1 MHSLKDKLLK
11 QFQQSLALR
20 YLTIAGSF
28 ALTIQL
34 IFGLI
39 QIQRTQARQIR
50 NLQNRVE
57 TKADFL
63 SDVVPEAI
71 LTLDLLY
78 LETLMQRTTE
88 DVDIVYSVIV
98 DSEGKVLTQSLD
110 DEKTLSLPEAE
121 TSGIQ
126 SGNTLDNVRK
136 LDASSQVR
144 YVTAA
149 IESLGQPLGEV
160 RLGYSHQRLRQEST
174 LAILFNITIAVIV
187 SMLLG
192 VLTILLFNR
201 QVHIPLRALSK
212 FAQSFEEG
220 NLEQRIQIQYPDEIG
235 QVSRALNQMADQLQE
250 NLLGLAIARDD
261 ALAAA
266 QSKSDF
272 LANMSHEIR
281 TPMNGILGMSGL
293 LLDTELT
300 QEQRN
305 FSETIRNCCNS
316 LITIIN
322 DILDFSKIESGK
334 LDMEECPF
342 ELRTCIEEALDLLAT
357 KAAEKNLELVYL
369 VESDSPNRLV
379 GDVTRL
385 RQILVNLIGNAIKF
399 TYEGEILIK
408 VRTGPVERS
417 SKIDRPVEK
426 KYVTVHFDVQDTG
439 IGIPA
444 DKMDRLFKSFSQV
457 DSSTARK
464 YGGTGLG
471 LAISKQL
478 CELMGGTIS
487 VTSVV
492 GKGSCFSFSIVAEVL
507 PPSER
512 DMLPNAD
519 HLRGKRVLIVDDNAT
534 NCTILKLQTQSWEM
548 QPTAVQS
555 GYEALGILTCHQDD
569 FDVAILDMQMPE
581 LDGLTLANEIR
592 TKPYGENLPLVM
604 LTSVGKPEFEE
615 DALQKANFQAFLN
628 KPIKQSYLYNVLNQ
642 VFMDQP
648 IKVQTSE
655 LTKTSDL
662 ERTLALQHPLRILVA
677 EDNLVNQQLIRKWL
691 EKMGYRP
698 DLVSNGYEAID
709 ALKRQPYDVVLMDVH
724 MPEMDG
730 LRATTEICNQWQ
742 IEERPHIIALTAN
755 AMKGDRERCL
765 SAGMNNYIRVCC

>member
-1 MHSLKDKLLK
+1 
-11 QFQQSLALR
+11 
-20 YLTIAGSF
+20 
-28 ALTIQL
+28 
-34 IFGLI
+34 
-39 QIQRTQARQIR
+39 
-50 NLQNRVE
+50 
-57 TKADFL
+57 
-63 SDVVPEAI
+63 
-71 LTLDLLY
+71 
-78 LETLMQRTTE
+78 
-88 DVDIVYSVIV
+88 
-98 DSEGKVLTQSLD
+98 
-110 DEKTLSLPEAE
+110 
-121 TSGIQ
+121 
-126 SGNTLDNVRK
+126 
-136 LDASSQVR
+136 
-144 YVTAA
+144 
-149 IESLGQPLGEV
+149 
-160 RLGYSHQRLRQEST
+160 QRLRQEST

-187 SMLLG
+187 SVLLG

-201 QVHIPLRALSK
+201 QVHIPLRGLSK
-212 FAQSFEEG
+212 FAQSFEAG
-220 NLEQRIQIQYPDEIG
+220 NLEQRIQIKYPYEIG

-300 QEQRN
+300 QEQQN

-369 VESDSPNRLV
+369 VESDIPNRLV

-399 TYEGEILIK
+399 THEGEILVK
-408 VRTGPVERS
+408 VRTGPIERS

-478 CELMGGTIS
+478 CELMGGNIS
-487 VTSVV
+487 ATSVV

-512 DMLPNAD
+512 DRLPNAD
-519 HLRGKRVLIVDDNAT
+519 HLKGKRVLIVDDNAT
-534 NCTILKLQTQSWEM
+534 NCTILTLQTQSWEM
-548 QPTAVQS
+548 QPTAVKS

-592 TKPYGENLPLVM
+592 TKPYGKSLPLVM
-604 LTSVGKPEFEE
+604 LTSVGKPVFEE
-615 DALQKANFQAFLN
+615 DALKQADFQAFLN
-628 KPIKQSYLYNVLNQ
+628 KPIKQSHLYNVLNQ

-648 IKVQTSE
+648 VKVQTSE
-655 LTKTSDL
+655 LTKKSGL
-662 ERTLALQHPLRILVA
+662 ESTLAIQHPLRILVA

-698 DLVSNGYEAID
+698 DLVGNGYEAID

-730 LRATTEICNQWQ
+730 LSATAEICKQWQ
-742 IEERPHIIALTAN
+742 ADERPHIIALTAN

-765 SAGMNNYIRVCC
+765 SAGMDSYISKPIHVPDLVAALKQAQPVVETSSQPAALDRAVLESTLVVLGGLESKAFDDV